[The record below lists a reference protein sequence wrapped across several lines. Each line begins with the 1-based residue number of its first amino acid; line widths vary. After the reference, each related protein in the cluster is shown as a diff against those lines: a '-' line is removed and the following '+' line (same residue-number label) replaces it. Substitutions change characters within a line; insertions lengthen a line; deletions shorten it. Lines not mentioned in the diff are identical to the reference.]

1 MFAFDIQEAVWVGCC
16 RSHYDIVRDVY
27 ICMQCVCID
36 VSGSLLGK
44 CGKAKV
50 QKEQPMV
57 SNLITVYMRQFAAEL
72 RLTSV
77 LGWSIRQ
84 YQGKEMAND

>member
-1 MFAFDIQEAVWVGCC
+1 
-16 RSHYDIVRDVY
+16 
-27 ICMQCVCID
+27 
-36 VSGSLLGK
+36 
-44 CGKAKV
+44 
-50 QKEQPMV
+50 MV